1 MYMATT
7 KSYIDTLKILFIILL
22 VSIVFSMLYPFKEG
36 IGSSLTSTDITNLQG
51 ALKDYANTANEN
63 CQKANNSI
71 LTLSGKDPQ
80 SMQIN
85 STIKNNTI
93 NTQCAILEQISG
105 VATETDILGVV
116 NTCYGSNYTAVLN
129 LLEQINGPFNQALK
143 NDSNFEKIVE
153 VQTKNP
159 SIHGQTSTYNMIN
172 SYVTGALAT
181 TI

>member
-1 MYMATT
+1 
-7 KSYIDTLKILFIILL
+7 
-22 VSIVFSMLYPFKEG
+22 
-36 IGSSLTSTDITNLQG
+36 
-51 ALKDYANTANEN
+51 
-63 CQKANNSI
+63 
-71 LTLSGKDPQ
+71 
-80 SMQIN
+80 MQIN
-85 STIKNNTI
+85 STIKNNTV

-181 TI
+181 TG